1 MTIALSIQ
9 TVDGKPVFVGESTGN
24 YNTYSGYSN
33 SISISADY
41 TAYIARI
48 ATALETIATQQTTI
62 ATQQTTIA
70 TQQTTIATATSN
82 ISTQQTTI
90 ADKQTA
96 METYQKKMKELSE
109 GAGLHVIGP
118 YELLGL
124 LGYVPTIIENKLL
137 KDIQKI
143 DRVEFAK
150 RVQEL
155 KSTLSYL
162 QGLIGTPFSF

>member
-9 TVDGKPVFVGESTGN
+9 TVDGKPVFVGESTGY

-41 TAYIARI
+41 TAYISRI
-48 ATALETIATQQTTI
+48 ATALETI

-155 KSTLSYL
+155 KTTLSYL